1 MPVITQNH
9 DAKPHNGL
17 RHPYITFSSL
27 HFTLILN
34 FPTAIPQGSII
45 EQFVHDNFVVRLH
58 VLVFLLLEWSNI
70 QNGKAWC
77 KEIKSQEFSN
87 LNSLSL
93 CPFKGSPNIYL
104 YSYLA

>member
-58 VLVFLLLEWSNI
+58 VLMFLLLEWSNI
-70 QNGKAWC
+70 QKGKA
-77 KEIKSQEFSN
+77 
-87 LNSLSL
+87 
-93 CPFKGSPNIYL
+93 
-104 YSYLA
+104 